1 MKIFLTIISLAFFS
15 MNCIAADKKKRIDVI
30 KEVFK
35 YNKDSKR
42 SIELSE
48 LSQGCPKVD
57 CIPAIDNPQFASID
71 KINFIHDDDIMMTV
85 DYNGILKS
93 YPRKIMQTHEIV
105 NDYFGE
111 KPLAM
116 SYCPLCGT
124 SVAFVPMV
132 DDERVEFGVSGV
144 LHNSDLVMYDRKTK
158 SLWGQITGR
167 AIVGPKTGD
176 RLKRIGVGL
185 LTWKELKAEFPQ
197 SQILLPPTSKLERY
211 KKFHYQ
217 KYTKS
222 EKLMFSVAAAD
233 ARLAKKQFVYGIEVD
248 GQYIA
253 FEDSYLKKRSPMVE
267 SFGKRTLMV
276 SYNSGKVS
284 AVDKK
289 TGDQF
294 NVLRVYWFAW
304 FAFHPETQLR
314 N

>member
-1 MKIFLTIISLAFFS
+1 MKIFLTMLSLVFFS
-15 MNCIAADKKKRIDVI
+15 LNAPAAEKKRVDVI

-48 LSQGCPKVD
+48 LNQGCPAVD
-57 CIPAIDNPQFASID
+57 CIPAIDKPQFASID
-71 KINFIHDDDIMMTV
+71 KIDFLHDDDIMMTV
-85 DYNGILKS
+85 DYNGVQKS

-105 NDYFGE
+105 NDHFGK

-116 SYCPLCGT
+116 TYCPLCGT
-124 SVAFVPMV
+124 SVAFVPII
-132 DDERVEFGVSGV
+132 DGERVEFGVSGV

-176 RLKRIGVGL
+176 RLKRVSVGL
-185 LTWKELKAEFPQ
+185 LTWKELKAEFPK
-197 SQILLPPTSKLERY
+197 SQILLPPTDKHERY
-211 KKFHYQ
+211 KNFNYQ
-217 KYTKS
+217 KYTES
-222 EKLMFSVAAAD
+222 EKIMFPVAVED
-233 ARLAKKQFVYGIEVD
+233 ARLAAKQVVYGIEVD

-253 FEDSYLKKRSPMVE
+253 FEDAYLKKRSPMVE

-276 SYNSGKVS
+276 TYKGGKVS

-294 NVLRVYWFAW
+294 DVLRVYWFAW